1 MVDLSSSF
9 FVNVYQ
15 RVSPPSSEWMLSPKQ
30 RSFPLVLKD
39 MIQAQVSA
47 GALFSLLPSLETE
60 MPGAVPATWAHGAE
74 QSLEIARKNIWNNA
88 IDLPPTLG
96 MVENLPPTKKWE
108 SFSWGSFPDA
118 HPRGKTPHHDGGRY
132 PKNGMR
138 SKEYIVIP

>member
-1 MVDLSSSF
+1 MAIYSEFVPSKMVDLSSSF

-74 QSLEIARKNIWNNA
+74 QSLEIARKNI
-88 IDLPPTLG
+88 
-96 MVENLPPTKKWE
+96 
-108 SFSWGSFPDA
+108 
-118 HPRGKTPHHDGGRY
+118 
-132 PKNGMR
+132 
-138 SKEYIVIP
+138 

>member
-30 RSFPLVLKD
+30 RSFPLVVKD

-74 QSLEIARKNIWNNA
+74 QSFEIARKKDVKQCHKFTTHPGNGGKFTTNRKMGKFF
-88 IDLPPTLG
+88 L
-96 MVENLPPTKKWE
+96 VE
-108 SFSWGSFPDA
+108 FPGC
-118 HPRGKTPHHDGGRY
+118 PSKGKTPHHDGGRY

-138 SKEYIVIP
+138 SKEYRLI